1 MLYYSYFF
9 KLPATQGEF
18 FFLSQTSTIDRKLV
32 SENMKMRCFIHWRKF
47 FFGERM
53 SSTHLYNIV
62 TKCCCCSRLLSN
74 KEFCTIFPVEEM
86 PVYAPWAC
94 TMQWQKDAKE
104 AMIPISALF
113 LAKAQLY
120 KKNLCTQIR
129 RYLKL
134 EKNRFAGAFLDA
146 VIATHISFQSGKK
159 LG

>member
-1 MLYYSYFF
+1 MRHF
-9 KLPATQGEF
+9 KRILAHYGCSTILTFLSCLPHKAN

-74 KEFCTIFPVEEM
+74 KEFCTLFPVEEM

-120 KKNLCTQIR
+120 KKKIFAH
-129 RYLKL
+129 KL
-134 EKNRFAGAFLDA
+134 EG
-146 VIATHISFQSGKK
+146 I
-159 LG
+159 